1 METNFIPEA
10 TQAYL
15 KSISNIPLLTAEEEQ
30 RLTVLVKQG
39 DSRARERMIQSNLKL
54 VVSIAKGYL
63 NNSKLS
69 FLDLIQE
76 GNTGLI
82 EAVDRFNPE
91 LGYRFS
97 TYATYWIKQAI
108 GKASNSASRVVRIPA
123 NMMRDIT
130 AMNRTSKEL
139 TQALLREPTTAE
151 IAEAIG
157 VPEEKIKKLKLVIS
171 DPVSMDLALSED
183 DDATLGD
190 LIADPDAVGVAQE
203 MIEEEKVEA
212 IDAVLGS
219 LSERERQVLILRHG
233 LRGTRPTT
241 LEEIGKQFGLSKE
254 RIRQIEEDALR
265 KLRNPIRAERLK
277 IYLEG

>member
-39 DSRARERMIQSNLKL
+39 DSRAREKMIQSNLKL

-63 NNSKLS
+63 NSSKLS

-157 VPEEKIKKLKLVIS
+157 VPEEKIRKLKLVIS

-190 LIADPDAVGVAQE
+190 LIADPDAVGIAQE
-203 MIEEEKVEA
+203 MVEEEKAEA